1 MPGKVKVPA
10 PKGPYSPW
18 VKAGGFIYVSGQG
31 PVNPET
37 GEVFLGD
44 IAGQTRMTLDNV
56 EAVLNDAGAALG
68 DVIKTTVFL
77 TDIANFGAMNE
88 VYAGR
93 FGAVRPARTTV
104 QAAALPLGI
113 SVEIEAVAVDP
124 KAGHKITRLGD
135 K

>member
-18 VKAGGFIYVSGQG
+18 VKAGGFIFVSGQG

-113 SVEIEAVAVDP
+113 SIEIEAVALDP
-124 KAGHKITRLGD
+124 KAGQKITRLGD

>member
-1 MPGKVKVPA
+1 MPASKKVPA

-18 VKAGGFIYVSGQG
+18 VKAAGFIYVSGQG

-44 IAGQTRMTLDNV
+44 IAGQTRMTLDNI
-56 EAVLNDAGAALG
+56 EAVLEDAGAHLS

-77 TDIANFGAMNE
+77 TDIKNFGAMNE

-93 FGAVRPARTTV
+93 FGAIRPARTTV

-113 SVEIEAVAVDP
+113 AVEIDAVAVDP
-124 KAGHKITRLGD
+124 KAGRKITRLGD
-135 K
+135 E